1 MLVDDESLIIESIRG
16 KINWKE
22 LNAVFAG
29 QAANGSEA
37 LKKIKQIK
45 PDILIVDVKMPKM
58 DGIQLIGEL
67 RKLNNKAK
75 IIISSAYADFEYA
88 KAAISYGVEEYLI
101 KPLKKDELNLALQR
115 AAEQIEITNYG
126 REEALFKLLSSEK
139 KDTNFLIKQLKALS
153 FCFHRCYGV
162 ILLNLFGLKNF
173 CGYTRVDDNYLMK
186 FKDDI
191 IDFLNEKETCSE
203 VIVNNLNHNE
213 VIIVTGVDIV
223 SKYESMNKVR
233 KLAKGIHDKYFNGSL
248 KGSIGIG
255 NICNNIKEI
264 GRSYNSACKAV
275 AEGNLLV
282 TQVYEP
288 LEKPREVFFNV
299 GKKIN
304 IDSRNKLQL
313 FLEKGDRESVIK
325 QIDGIFNTFVEA
337 NYLTKDILASILYDT
352 IDVFKGCIMKRF
364 SGQYDENEWDKL
376 FGNILSDIY
385 DMGNINLI
393 KTVLLDNLGKYID
406 EMALNNLE
414 SSRRIIYEIKQYID
428 NNYSNEI
435 KLKDIASKYL
445 FSEQYLSRLFKDEL
459 KTSFIEYLTNIRM
472 RKAKELLKDK
482 DFKIKDVSTLVGY
495 NDTKYFYKLFKKTFG
510 ITPSMVRQIE

>member
-1 MLVDDESLIIESIRG
+1 
-16 KINWKE
+16 
-22 LNAVFAG
+22 
-29 QAANGSEA
+29 
-37 LKKIKQIK
+37 
-45 PDILIVDVKMPKM
+45 
-58 DGIQLIGEL
+58 
-67 RKLNNKAK
+67 
-75 IIISSAYADFEYA
+75 
-88 KAAISYGVEEYLI
+88 
-101 KPLKKDELNLALQR
+101 
-115 AAEQIEITNYG
+115 
-126 REEALFKLLSSEK
+126 
-139 KDTNFLIKQLKALS
+139 
-153 FCFHRCYGV
+153 
-162 ILLNLFGLKNF
+162 
-173 CGYTRVDDNYLMK
+173 
-186 FKDDI
+186 
-191 IDFLNEKETCSE
+191 
-203 VIVNNLNHNE
+203 
-213 VIIVTGVDIV
+213 
-223 SKYESMNKVR
+223 
-233 KLAKGIHDKYFNGSL
+233 
-248 KGSIGIG
+248 
-255 NICNNIKEI
+255 
-264 GRSYNSACKAV
+264 
-275 AEGNLLV
+275 
-282 TQVYEP
+282 VYEP